1 MCIMKK
7 RYFNPT
13 IEIVKLS
20 CSNDVLLMPDN
31 PTSSVLTVSAEPG
44 YKGGYNM

>member
-1 MCIMKK
+1 MKK

-13 IEIVKLS
+13 TEIVKLS
-20 CSNDVLLMPDN
+20 CSSDVLNQMPDN
-31 PTSSVLTVSAEPG
+31 PSSVLTVSAEPG